1 MEENAEEEE
10 EAPVPP
16 PAKNSNPTRQGKKR
30 ETRVQ
35 RLPDNLPVREEKI
48 IPLAVQAEP
57 EAWRQMGE
65 EVTDQLEKEP
75 GYLYVRRMIR
85 LKFVKID
92 APHQPPVMSP
102 APPSLIPGGFYGPSL
117 LAGIALDKFLSP
129 SALSDREAL
138 PATPRREDPAPD
150 EERQPRPDRELGL
163 AGGGRHGT

>member
-1 MEENAEEEE
+1 VSELEQSRAENKALRDQLAVLQQQLDWLKRQLFGRKSERVPEGQGDLGLVLEENAEEEE

-16 PAKNSNPTRQGKKR
+16 PAKNSTRQGKKR
-30 ETRVQ
+30 ETRAQ

-85 LKFVKID
+85 PKFVKID
-92 APHQPPVMSP
+92 APFQPPIVSP
-102 APPSLIPGGFYGPSL
+102 APPALISGGF
-117 LAGIALDKFLSP
+117 
-129 SALSDREAL
+129 
-138 PATPRREDPAPD
+138 
-150 EERQPRPDRELGL
+150 
-163 AGGGRHGT
+163 